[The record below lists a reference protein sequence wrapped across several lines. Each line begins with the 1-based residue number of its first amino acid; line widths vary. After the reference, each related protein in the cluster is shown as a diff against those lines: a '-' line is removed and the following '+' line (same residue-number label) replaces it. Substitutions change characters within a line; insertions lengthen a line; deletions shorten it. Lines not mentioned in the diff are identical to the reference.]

1 MSSTIRV
8 QQLARKY
15 KLSIEE
21 TIEKLEQLGIS
32 VNNKYSSISKA
43 DEARFSE
50 KQKRLRRKQLRETRK
65 SGGAAVIRR
74 KGPKAKVRKTTKPK
88 TDSTEKAEVVK
99 KAAVRKQRKKAAD
112 KTEESGSKTKKAV
125 KATVPSSS
133 AAKPKAKSAKTKAKK
148 TVAKTKETKAESKS
162 APKKKKA
169 KSVKT
174 KAKKT
179 AAKKTATTSKKAVKE
194 TAKTTE
200 PVKAAEELKKKKT
213 KTATKTKKASTKKKK
228 VEPAAKADKTEKKT
242 PEKKTPKKK
251 TVAKTAKG
259 ASSKNKTSESK
270 EKKNA
275 KVATD
280 KNKVAEK
287 NQEKSTESKNK
298 KESDEK
304 YFASGQRLN
313 RAPLLSKP
321 EASASPR
328 NKSTIKN
335 PLRKSKK
342 AKKDL
347 GPTGRFIVL
356 PGNQSKSKKAT
367 RGSRRSKSKARKKDF
382 RKGNAHKQHFQSY
395 KEQKKEEELLRKA
408 KRNKKK
414 TKNKPTLPPVGQRKI
429 KVDEFISV
437 SELAKKMKLKVGMVI
452 KKLLSL
458 GQMVNINSTLD
469 VDTAEIVASEWGFEI
484 ENITF
489 EEEQFFQE
497 EEEIDEEKL
506 EKRLPVVTIMGHV
519 DHGKTSL
526 LDIFR
531 KSDIASSESGGITQ
545 HIGAYRVKTETGEIV
560 FIDTPGHEAFS
571 SMRAR
576 GAVVT
581 DIVVLVVAADDGV
594 MPQTIEAINH
604 CREADVP
611 IIIAITKVD
620 KENANTQMV
629 KEKLTAQNL
638 VPEDWGGET
647 VVVETSAVTKEGID
661 DLLEMI
667 NLEAELL
674 DLKADPEDP
683 AKGIVLEG
691 ELDKATGATVTV
703 LIQNGRLKIGDYVI
717 SGICGGNV
725 RSMRDD
731 RGRQIEEAGPSSPV
745 EVTGLNGVPS
755 PGDDFRVLADEKKA
769 KQILEKRNEQAKEK
783 ELARKSQAKGM
794 EAIRLAIAKGEQE
807 QLNIILKTDVQGTM
821 EAIKDTMVN
830 QSSQRVKVNVVH
842 AGVGGITQTDV
853 NLAITSGSVILG
865 FRVRPASNARHMAEK
880 EGVEIKQYNVIYDM
894 IEDVRDLMRGLLPKQ
909 KKEKQQGK
917 AEVRQ
922 TFHIPKVGTI
932 AGCYVLE
939 GKVTRNSHLRLYR
952 DDVQIHEGKISSLRR
967 IKDDVKQVQ
976 QGYECGIGF
985 ANYNDIKVGDQLEIY
1000 DLEEYTPELEFGK

>member
-15 KLSIEE
+15 KLSIDE

-32 VNNKYSSISKA
+32 VNNKYSSVSKA

-50 KQKRLRRKQLRETRK
+50 EQKRLRRKQLRETRK

-74 KGPKAKVRKTTKPK
+74 KGPEARVRKAAKPK
-88 TDSTEKAEVVK
+88 TKSTEKAKPVK
-99 KAAVRKQRKKAAD
+99 KAAVRKKAKPEATPEKSSPETKETAKATTASGSTV
-112 KTEESGSKTKKAV
+112 KTEGKT
-125 KATVPSSS
+125 
-133 AAKPKAKSAKTKAKK
+133 AKSKVKK
-148 TVAKTKETKAESKS
+148 TVAKAKETKAATKS
-162 APKKKKA
+162 ASKKKKA
-169 KSVKT
+169 DSTKTVKKKKAAT
-174 KAKKT
+174 KKA
-179 AAKKTATTSKKAVKE
+179 TATPKKAVAE
-194 TAKTTE
+194 TDKPTE
-200 PVKAAEELKKKKT
+200 PVKAAEELEEKKPETTETSKKDTTEQKAEQKGKAQKTAKKT
-213 KTATKTKKASTKKKK
+213 S
-228 VEPAAKADKTEKKT
+228 
-242 PEKKTPKKK
+242 
-251 TVAKTAKG
+251 AKTAKVETT
-259 ASSKNKTSESK
+259 KNKTEERT
-270 EKKNA
+270 EKRNVKA
-275 KVATD
+275 AAD
-280 KNKVAEK
+280 KNKVAAK
-287 NQEKSTESKNK
+287 NQEESAESKNIKEKNK

-304 YFASGQRLN
+304 YFALGQRLN

-328 NKSTIKN
+328 NKAKIKN
-335 PLRKSKK
+335 PLRKSNK

-356 PGNQSKSKKAT
+356 PGNQSKSKSARK
-367 RGSRRSKSKARKKDF
+367 GSKSSKSKARKKDF
-382 RKGNAHKQHFQSY
+382 RKGNAHKQQFQSY

-414 TKNKPTLPPVGQRKI
+414 NKNKPTLPPVGQRKI

-452 KKLLSL
+452 KKLLGL

-489 EEEQFFQE
+489 EEEKFFQE

-576 GAVVT
+576 GAIVT

-611 IIIAITKVD
+611 IIVAITKVD

-638 VPEDWGGET
+638 VSEDWGGET
-647 VVVETSAVTKEGID
+647 VIVETSAVTKGGID

-667 NLEAELL
+667 NLESELL
-674 DLKADPEDP
+674 DLKADPDGP

-731 RGRQIEEAGPSSPV
+731 RGKQIEEAGPSSPV

-755 PGDDFRVLADEKKA
+755 PGDDFRALTDEKKA

-865 FRVRPASNARHMAEK
+865 FRVRPASNARHMAEN

-894 IEDVRDLMRGLLPKQ
+894 IEDVRDLMKGMLPKE

-939 GKVTRNSHLRLYR
+939 GKVARNSHLRLYR

-985 ANYNDIKVGDQLEIY
+985 ANYNDIKEGDQLEVY
-1000 DLEEYTPELEFGK
+1000 DLEEYTPELKFDD